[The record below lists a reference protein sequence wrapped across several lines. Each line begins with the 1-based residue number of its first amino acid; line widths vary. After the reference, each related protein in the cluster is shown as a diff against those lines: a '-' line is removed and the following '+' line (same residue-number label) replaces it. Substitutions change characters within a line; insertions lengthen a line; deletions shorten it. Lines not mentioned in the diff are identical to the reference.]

1 MADDLPDGLTP
12 DVVRRFVTS
21 GLGLT
26 FLPRFVVASELAR
39 GAVGIAELTDGLL
52 TEALQ
57 QPVLGIIYDPAND
70 VLTILLEGIDYLVF
84 QPKEMYLDFS
94 HGGGV
99 SLGILDKANAWQIVL
114 LRDPLMLPRAAALA

>member
-1 MADDLPDGLTP
+1 MGIQRIDRSRWITVCTAISASLLGKRAEIEVVSPADGLM
-12 DVVRRFVTS
+12 
-21 GLGLT
+21 
-26 FLPRFVVASELAR
+26 
-39 GAVGIAELTDGLL
+39 

-70 VLTILLEGIDYLVF
+70 ALTILLEGIDHFVF

-94 HGGGV
+94 LGGDV
-99 SLGILDKANAWQIVL
+99 SLGVLDKANAWQIVL

>member
-1 MADDLPDGLTP
+1 MWISACAAISANLLGKRAEIE
-12 DVVRRFVTS
+12 VVS
-21 GLGLT
+21 
-26 FLPRFVVASELAR
+26 PA
-39 GAVGIAELTDGLL
+39 DGLL

-70 VLTILLEGIDYLVF
+70 VLRLLLEGIDQFVF
-84 QPKEMYLDFS
+84 QPKEMYFDFGF
-94 HGGGV
+94 GGDV